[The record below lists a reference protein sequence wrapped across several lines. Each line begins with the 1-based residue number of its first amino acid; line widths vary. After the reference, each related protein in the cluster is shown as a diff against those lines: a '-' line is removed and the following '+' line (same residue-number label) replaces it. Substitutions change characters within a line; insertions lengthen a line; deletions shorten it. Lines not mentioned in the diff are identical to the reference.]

1 MREHSEIE
9 IIVIICQFTAIDLIS
24 NYYDK
29 NEVDPF
35 PFSVW
40 LFYIPVKM
48 LQLKIP
54 LYLREKKK
62 SADIVFNRILMLIA
76 IHLQAVL
83 GQFVGGQKPGQCP
96 VSDMVTTCDCP
107 TNQRACYTDFHCP
120 FSKYISNIQIWW
132 CCACIIVYPHIVYIF

>member
-1 MREHSEIE
+1 MTKTR
-9 IIVIICQFTAIDLIS
+9 LIPS
-24 NYYDK
+24 LFLFGYFIYRLK
-29 NEVDPF
+29 CYNEKYRF
-35 PFSVW
+35 
-40 LFYIPVKM
+40 IHE
-48 LQLKIP
+48 
-54 LYLREKKK
+54 RKKK

-132 CCACIIVYPHIVYIF
+132 CCACIIVYPLIVYIF